1 MSLLVAGPWPP
12 LLDGV
17 VLKLEL
23 LSIVQN
29 STLSV
34 FIFSWDSDQRNE
46 HWNPWLLGS
55 SLVARTSKL
64 GQTNKPKKEPK
75 SEILEEKPGKIQ

>member
-1 MSLLVAGPWPP
+1 MNSEEGDIHTQDHHAISSEGKSSSKALSKRKTNI
-12 LLDGV
+12 
-17 VLKLEL
+17 VLNR
-23 LSIVQN
+23 SG
-29 STLSV
+29 
-34 FIFSWDSDQRNE
+34 NE